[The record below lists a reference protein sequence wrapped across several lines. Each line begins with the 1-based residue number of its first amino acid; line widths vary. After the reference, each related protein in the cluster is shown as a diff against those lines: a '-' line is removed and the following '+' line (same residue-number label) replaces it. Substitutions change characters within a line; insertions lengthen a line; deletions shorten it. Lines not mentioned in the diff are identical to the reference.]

1 MFEANGRKF
10 SVSCVTGAWSAG
22 ACVRLSKVLKS
33 VVREKKKTNLCTDF

>member
-10 SVSCVTGAWSAG
+10 SVSCVTGAWSVG

-33 VVREKKKTNLCTDF
+33 VVREKKTNLCADF